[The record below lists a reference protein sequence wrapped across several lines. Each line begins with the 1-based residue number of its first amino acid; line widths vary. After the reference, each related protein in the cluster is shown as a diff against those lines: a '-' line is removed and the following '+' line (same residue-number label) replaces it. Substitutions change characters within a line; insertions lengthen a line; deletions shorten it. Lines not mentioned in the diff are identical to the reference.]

1 MWAQGRRA
9 RVKRGNSY
17 SGSRCL
23 APITHRSDGGFTLI
37 ELVITITI
45 LTILTLSVMPMIK
58 TSVKRQREQQLREA
72 LREVR
77 EAISEFRRDTVG
89 IQCVGTATG
98 GPNAPPTAGYIDPR
112 QKVVISDCTLFG
124 VDNPDHYPPTLETL
138 VEGVSVIPRATI
150 GAAQGGVIPG
160 QATDNTLLSTKKKI
174 YLRRI
179 PVDPMTGKAEWRLR
193 SCYDEP
199 DASDWGGQNVFDVR
213 STSDATALNGEEKYS
228 EW

>member
-1 MWAQGRRA
+1 MGAEAAMWAQGPGA
-9 RVKRGNSY
+9 RVRRGHRY
-17 SGSRCL
+17 SG
-23 APITHRSDGGFTLI
+23 AYRSDGGFTLI

-89 IQCVGTATG
+89 IQCAGTATG
-98 GPNAPPTAGYIDPR
+98 GAPGAPPVAGYIDPR

-193 SCYDEP
+193 SCYDEA
-199 DASDWGGQNVFDVR
+199 DASDWGKQNVFDVR